1 MAMKSRVFLLL
12 ILTAASLSVSLN
24 SCKKENT
31 AKSNVSIVGKWNVL
45 RETFTVLD
53 STGFIINDD
62 TSTYYSGTFT
72 LDFRESG
79 LLINTEI
86 DGSTTYSDSSYYSL
100 TGMTLKISDNPD
112 MSSPNSFI
120 VQNLTSSDL
129 NLAFDMAMGDGYI
142 SKNTISAKR

>member
-1 MAMKSRVFLLL
+1 MKSRVFLSL

-24 SCKKENT
+24 SCKEEDT

-53 STGFIINDD
+53 STGYVIDGD

-86 DGSTTYSDSSYYSL
+86 EGSTTYSDSSYYSL
-100 TGMTLKISDNPD
+100 TGMTLKISDSPD
-112 MSSPNSFI
+112 MSSPNSLI

-129 NLAFDMAMGDGYI
+129 NLAFDMAMADGYI

>member
-1 MAMKSRVFLLL
+1 MIAV
-12 ILTAASLSVSLN
+12 ASLAVFIS
-24 SCKKENT
+24 SCKKEDT
-31 AKSNVSIVGKWNVL
+31 AKSTVSIVGKWNVL
-45 RETFTVLD
+45 NETFTVLD
-53 STGFIINDD
+53 SNGFAMDGD
-62 TSTYYSGTFT
+62 TSTYYPGTFA

-79 LLINTEI
+79 LLVNTEI
-86 DGSTTYSDSSYYSL
+86 DGSTIHSDSSYYSL

-112 MSSPNSFI
+112 MSSPNSFV

>member
-1 MAMKSRVFLLL
+1 MKLKFLFIFFIVTTFLAVF
-12 ILTAASLSVSLN
+12 TS
-24 SCKKENT
+24 SCKEEDT

-53 STGFIINDD
+53 STGYVIDGD

-100 TGMTLKISDNPD
+100 TGMTLKISDSPD
-112 MSSPNSFI
+112 MSSPNSLI

-129 NLAFDMAMGDGYI
+129 NLAFDMAMADGYI

>member
-1 MAMKSRVFLLL
+1 MKSRALLLL
-12 ILTAASLSVSLN
+12 ILTTASLSVSLY

-45 RETFTVLD
+45 RETFIVLD
-53 STGFIINDD
+53 STGFVIDGD
-62 TSTYYSGTFT
+62 TSTYYTGTVT

-86 DGSTTYSDSSYYSL
+86 DGSTTHSDSSYYSL

-120 VQNLTSSDL
+120 VQNLTNSDL